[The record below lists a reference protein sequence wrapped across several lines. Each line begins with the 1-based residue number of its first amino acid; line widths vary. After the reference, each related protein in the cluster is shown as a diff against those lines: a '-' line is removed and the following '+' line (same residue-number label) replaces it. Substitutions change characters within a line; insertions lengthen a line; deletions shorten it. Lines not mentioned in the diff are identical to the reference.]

1 MQPDRQESLQER
13 GLLSSNSEQA
23 VIVSGG
29 ILVIAKDAGSVWR
42 CEEDTGLL
50 FSPILSCMFQ
60 FFHLPALT
68 TTLLISLIAIL
79 TLVGIMVR
87 PFQWNEAMM
96 AMAGVA

>member
-50 FSPILSCMFQ
+50 F
-60 FFHLPALT
+60 
-68 TTLLISLIAIL
+68 LLFYHTVISAH
-79 TLVGIMVR
+79 VY
-87 PFQWNEAMM
+87 
-96 AMAGVA
+96 